1 MPIRAQNIDGLNP
14 VAQLPVTV
22 NLGTLTAS
30 AAGVFKI
37 ALPFTARIR
46 RVDLF
51 VGGAVSGTTPSLEVT
66 VAGATSGASVTTAAV
81 TAETPNPVVNEE
93 NTPLATGG
101 EVMEISTTLSGTTP
115 SFADVW
121 VTVWLQL
128 TNLLDVGGTDAQT
141 AY

>member
-14 VAQLPVTV
+14 VAQLPVTL

-30 AAGVFKI
+30 AAALFKVN
-37 ALPFTARIR
+37 LPFSARIR
-46 RVDLF
+46 RVDVF
-51 VGGAVSGTTPSLEVT
+51 VGGAVSGTTPSLEIT
-66 VAGATSGASVTTAAV
+66 AAGVTSGASVTSSPV
-81 TAETPNPVVNEE
+81 TATTANPVLTEANA
-93 NTPLATGG
+93 PLAQGG
-101 EVMEISTTLSGTTP
+101 EVLEVSTVLSGTTP

-128 TNLLDVGGTDAQT
+128 TNLLDVGGTDSQT